1 MITTINVKSGNN
13 SLTLDLKNPHSS
25 GYIVSGISGLEPV
38 NVDIKQ
44 TQLVSGLKY
53 KYNKGFYKYREIK
66 INIIYDEYNYQGMSI
81 DALREALYAYFNTN
95 TFTTLF
101 FTKDNN
107 EIRSISGWVEKH
119 QATYFSNA
127 CGAIISIICP
137 DPWFRT
143 AEFTGGAYKEK
154 TRSVTTSRGSVT
166 ISTNQYSGTVETGF
180 ILDTRTTS
188 TTMTSMSDIKGHSLR
203 LTSISGSTSPDSSN
217 ETVTG
222 RIYIDV
228 PSIYPPGIYDNDTL
242 IITSDLDKLSI
253 ATSRGVDCMG
263 WLNAASISQRID
275 LPRIT
280 PLESNQIEIAAT
292 PSMST
297 FRFEVSYKELH
308 KGL

>member
-66 INIIYDEYNYQGMSI
+66 INIIYDEYNYQGASI

-95 TFTTLF
+95 TFITLF

-107 EIRSISGWVEKH
+107 KIKSISGWVEKH

-127 CGAIISIICP
+127 CGTIISIICP

-154 TRSVTTSRGSVT
+154 IRSVITSDGSVI

-180 ILDTRTTS
+180 ILDT
-188 TTMTSMSDIKGHSLR
+188 SMSNIKGHTLR
-203 LTSISGSTSPDSSN
+203 LTSYKGSGSN
-217 ETVTG
+217 KTVTG

-228 PSIYPPGIYDNDTL
+228 PSIYPQEISDNDTL

-253 ATSRGVDCMG
+253 ATSGGVDCMG

-280 PLESNQIEIAAT
+280 PLVSNEIEEIEIVAK
-292 PSMST
+292 PDMST
-297 FRFEVSYKELH
+297 FRFKVSYKELH